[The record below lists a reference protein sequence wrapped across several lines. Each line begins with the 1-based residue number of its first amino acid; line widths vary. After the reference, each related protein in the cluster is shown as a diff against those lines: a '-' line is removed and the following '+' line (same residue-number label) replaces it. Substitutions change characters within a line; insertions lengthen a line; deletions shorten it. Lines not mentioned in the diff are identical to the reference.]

1 MTTGRINK
9 VSFSFFRNL
18 EICARPGST
27 RISFLSFEISR
38 DAATAELLSLLRL
51 A

>member
-9 VSFSFFRNL
+9 VSFSFF
-18 EICARPGST
+18 
-27 RISFLSFEISR
+27 SFLSFEISR